1 MTSAKDSTAPCET
14 APLTVGAVASWAAPT
29 RQSHPWNPKT
39 VAPAIAARAT
49 QIDRFTFMLILFKVK
64 WG

>member
-1 MTSAKDSTAPCET
+1 MTSPKDSTAPCET
-14 APLTVGAVASWAAPT
+14 VALTVGAVGSWAKPT
-29 RQSHPWNPKT
+29 RQFHPWNPKT
-39 VAPAIAARAT
+39 VAPAIVARAT